1 MATAYA
7 TENKYSSPVRD
18 GAEHGCDY
26 NQLAKRYNQETKLVG
41 KQVRV
46 KQVSELPFLMGC

>member
-7 TENKYSSPVRD
+7 TENKYSSPVRG

-46 KQVSELPFLMGC
+46 KRVSELPFLMGC